1 MEWEVGVS
9 RCKILYI
16 EWINNK
22 ALLYT
27 TENYI
32 QYPMINHNRKEFK
45 KRLDFLHS
53 PWLKLWAPKVGGA
66 SLIPDRETKLP
77 HAMRHAP
84 PQKKTTKSNNNKN
97 YKNNFKK
104 NIYICITEINYIST
118 KQRIYRLCHG
128 LNCVPLKD
136 KLMSQ
141 ALCL

>member
-66 SLIPDRETKLP
+66 SLIPDRETKPP

-84 PQKKTTKSNNNKN
+84 PQKKQQKATTIRIIKIILKR
-97 YKNNFKK
+97 
-104 NIYICITEINYIST
+104 IYIY
-118 KQRIYRLCHG
+118 
-128 LNCVPLKD
+128 
-136 KLMSQ
+136 
-141 ALCL
+141 A